1 MCEICNKGMK
11 VFSTVNNIGFCI
23 RENNLVLFT
32 KEQIDTKYYLKEK

>member
-11 VFSTVNNIGFCI
+11 VFNTVNNIGFCI

-32 KEQIDTKYYLKEK
+32 KEQDIREVKYES

>member
-23 RENNLVLFT
+23 RKDSLIIYT
-32 KEQIDTKYYLKEK
+32 KEENK